1 MKNTTNETSM
11 RIKKSLVAFAIAL
24 SAFAIAACD
33 QTAKH
38 KQQEVK
44 PGDSLAIFPKG
55 DTIDR
60 SHFSAGRAWVYWIMR
75 PDSTYNTQLASVTYE
90 KGSRTKWHYHP
101 AGQILIITNGTAYYQ
116 EEGKPKQKLSK
127 GDVAK
132 CPPRVHHWHG
142 ASPDADVKLMAIN
155 PNMEKGG
162 VVWLEKTTDEE
173 YNN

>member
-1 MKNTTNETSM
+1 MKHNLMLIFASFALAVASCNQTEKLDQSGAD
-11 RIKKSLVAFAIAL
+11 IKNS
-24 SAFAIAACD
+24 D
-33 QTAKH
+33 
-38 KQQEVK
+38 
-44 PGDSLAIFPKG
+44 AIFPQG

-60 SHFSAGRAWVYWIMR
+60 AHFSAGRAWVYWIMR
-75 PDSTYNTQLASVTYE
+75 PDSIYNTQLASVTYQ

-101 AGQILIITNGTAYYQ
+101 AGQILIITSGTAYYQ
-116 EEGKPKQKLSK
+116 EEGKPKQILSK

-132 CPPRVHHWHG
+132 CLPGVHHWHG

-155 PNMEKGG
+155 PNMQKGG